1 MDEKHTNT
9 TTSNVKECPSHK
21 TGENQEAKN
30 NSISHKIEE
39 SVMTENGV
47 TIAEENMNLLNNLVS
62 DLSKKAETE
71 EKIIV
76 EDEHDNIPRY
86 TEKSSPITKHDN
98 LKDAMTYSLKEQVAN
113 SSTGTDF
120 EIVQSTSLPAESA
133 TNILN
138 MDENSHETAAME
150 NNDMQTS
157 MEPQRSVALK
167 IVTTTFLP
175 SPI

>member
-1 MDEKHTNT
+1 MDEKLTNK
-9 TTSNVKECPSHK
+9 TTSNAKECPSHK
-21 TGENQEAKN
+21 TEENQEAKN

-47 TIAEENMNLLNNLVS
+47 TISEENMNLINNLVS
-62 DLSKKAETE
+62 ELNKKAETE
-71 EKIIV
+71 EKNIV
-76 EDEHDNIPRY
+76 EDEHDNTPRY
-86 TEKSSPITKHDN
+86 TEKSSPITKQDN

-113 SSTGTDF
+113 SSTATDF
-120 EIVQSTSLPAESA
+120 EIVLSTSLPAESV

-138 MDENSHETAAME
+138 IDGNSHETAALE
-150 NNDMQTS
+150 NNDIQTL